1 MFGVFVELLSKL
13 HCVVFT
19 IVVAMFFALVF
30 NMHAPRYWP
39 TGTHRIRIGVDEA
52 GTAGLPMPHV
62 LHDLEVE

>member
-1 MFGVFVELLSKL
+1 
-13 HCVVFT
+13 
-19 IVVAMFFALVF
+19 MFFALVF